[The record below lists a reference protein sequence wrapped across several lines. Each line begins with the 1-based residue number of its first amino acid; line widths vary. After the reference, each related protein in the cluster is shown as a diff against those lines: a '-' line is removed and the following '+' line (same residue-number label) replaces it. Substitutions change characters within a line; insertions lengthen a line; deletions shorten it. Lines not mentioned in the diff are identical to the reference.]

1 MAKVKFNLEAD
12 EAKAVN
18 AFLRVVDAQNKTE
31 RGMRGIN
38 SKTKEQDGLF
48 GKVSSSVKGY
58 LASFAAAGAVVQ
70 GIRMI
75 NEELDRN
82 VQLTK
87 TAERSRSLSLSLAAG
102 DPETAKFIKDAEK
115 QYMATSGST
124 AEEAANAVFGIRS
137 VFATED
143 QQQQAVDFSSK
154 ADRMLRSSGK
164 FAEGLGTIMN
174 ALGEAETGN
183 VAQLGNKLIAA
194 ANVSKTD
201 ASEFGNEL
209 SRIAKTGASVG
220 AGDEILSS
228 ALAFGSASQK
238 SAAEASTRL
247 RALMVD
253 MKKEGIQGDTFEEK
267 FENMLASGITGSNAL
282 GKFTNNVEAAEG
294 FQMVYDDWN
303 RIKKLKGDLDREGAL
318 AGTDGSLLNRSLG
331 LLANNPEV
339 ELPYQNRVNKAQID
353 QVMENFGIQKL
364 ARENA
369 VQEAILAR
377 EKMGNFGP
385 ADKVV
390 MQYVGGF
397 LSNLP
402 LDPSTVG
409 GITDFIG
416 RPADKAFDEIAP
428 KLAETLEKLDRSIE
442 TMNQNMAKQPKLPM
456 ARNNGMVE

>member
-1 MAKVKFNLEAD
+1 MANVKFNLEAS

-18 AFLRVVDAQNKTE
+18 AFLRVVDAQKKAE
-31 RGMRGIN
+31 RGMGGMNQR
-38 SKTKEQDGLF
+38 SREQNKLF
-48 GKVSSSVKGY
+48 GQMGSSLKGY
-58 LASFAAAGAVVQ
+58 LAGFATLGTVTA

-75 NEELDRN
+75 NQELDRN

-87 TAERSRSLSLSLAAG
+87 TAEKSRSLSLSLAGG
-102 DPETAKFIKDAEK
+102 DPETAQFIKDAEK
-115 QYMATSGST
+115 TYRTGSGAT
-124 AEEAANAVFGIRS
+124 AEQASDAVFGIRS
-137 VFATED
+137 VFSTKK
-143 QQQQAVDFSSK
+143 QQQEAVEFSAR

-164 FAEGLGTIMN
+164 FAEGLGTIIN

-183 VAQLGNKLIAA
+183 VSQLGNKLIAA

-220 AGDEILSS
+220 AGDEILSA

-253 MKKEGIQGDTFEEK
+253 MKKEGIAGNTFEEK
-267 FENMLASGITGSNAL
+267 FSNMIASGVTGSNAL

-294 FQMVYDDWN
+294 FQMVFDDWD
-303 RIKKLKGDLDREGAL
+303 RIQKLRTDLDKEGSL
-318 AGTDGSLLNRSLG
+318 AGTDKSLLNKSLR
-331 LLANNPEV
+331 LLAQNPEV
-339 ELPYQNRVNKAQID
+339 ELPYQNRVNGAQVD
-353 QVMENFGIQKL
+353 QLTEGFGLEKMTRL
-364 ARENA
+364 NA

-377 EKMGNFGP
+377 SEMGNFGP
-385 ADKVV
+385 GDKVV
-390 MQYVGGF
+390 MESVGGF
-397 LSNLP
+397 LSNFP

-416 RPADKAFDEIAP
+416 RPADQAFSDMTP
-428 KLAETLEKLDRSIE
+428 KLAESLEKLDMTLEKL
-442 TMNQNMAKQPKLPM
+442 NQNIDKQSTKQLS
-456 ARNNGMVE
+456 RNNGMVE